1 MLNKILAMRIIVI
14 LLLLLLAFHILV
26 AMRFIPGDCV
36 WGGQIEANSEKL
48 INYEIFAAVI
58 TFMFLVISFYKIKLL
73 RENRRNRINQNGL
86 WLMLLFFLLGILG
99 NLSSDI
105 TKEKLIFTPV
115 TVLLSLLIIRVIIK

>member
-1 MLNKILAMRIIVI
+1 MLRKILAMRIIVV

-26 AMRFIPGDCV
+26 VMQIIPGDFV
-36 WGGQIEANSEKL
+36 WGGQIEANSEQL

-58 TFMFLVISFYKIKLL
+58 TCLFLIISFYKIKLIL
-73 RENRRNRINQNGL
+73 ENRKNSVNQVGL

-115 TVLLSLLIIRVIIK
+115 TVLLSLFILRVIIK